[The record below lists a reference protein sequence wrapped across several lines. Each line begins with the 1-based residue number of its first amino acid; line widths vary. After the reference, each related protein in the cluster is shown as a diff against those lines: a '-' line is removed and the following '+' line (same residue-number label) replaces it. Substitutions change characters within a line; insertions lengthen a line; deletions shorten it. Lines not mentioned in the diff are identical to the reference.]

1 MRVAFFL
8 CPIPSKKGFYNSIKL
23 SLAEVPARYPVVQ
36 AA

>member
-1 MRVAFFL
+1 MCIAFFL
-8 CPIPSKKGFYNSIKL
+8 CPMHSKKGFYNIYKL